1 MNQISG
7 KIVRFF
13 YVGFDK
19 NFHIHHGG
27 RKFGSRAGGL
37 CMNFSGARW
46 NNPEIVKSY
55 IASFPVQIISKSMFD
70 YPMINV
76 QKRRDFY
83 VDFKYTFHRKSP
95 YIMKNDEIP
104 FEFMV
109 QPPLPCCA
117 DTHPVQD
124 NNISFQQ
131 SLWGN
136 L

>member
-1 MNQISG
+1 MNQLSG
-7 KIVRFF
+7 KIRFV
-13 YVGFDK
+13 YLRDNDK
-19 NFHIHHGG
+19 NFFIHHKG
-27 RKFGSRAGGL
+27 RKQKASRGVSFW
-37 CMNFSGARW
+37 MARVLKYDCRTLEFMKIKLTILYT
-46 NNPEIVKSY
+46 PI
-55 IASFPVQIISKSMFD
+55 KSMFD
-70 YPMINV
+70 YPQIDT

-83 VDFKYTFHRKSP
+83 VDFKYTFHRKNP

-117 DTHPVQD
+117 DTHPIQD